1 MDQDLVVLENENGSI
16 SEEEI
21 IQDPET
27 TSINAEIIQVLP
39 EEINISDPFFMGV
52 QICGIMC
59 LFSLGVAVIIS
70 IFRKA

>member
-27 TSINAEIIQVLP
+27 TTLNAEIIQVLP

-52 QICGIMC
+52 QVCGIMC
-59 LFSLGVAVIIS
+59 LFSLGIAVIIS

>member
-52 QICGIMC
+52 QVCGIMC
-59 LFSLGVAVIIS
+59 LFSLGIAVIIS